1 MFCVPYRN
9 PNGQSV
15 LMQLH
20 IILSGDKVLLFSHLV
35 SDELLVAE
43 QLIENAAIEI
53 DDEEANGDLE
63 KLEHPETF
71 KQLKSLL
78 DCYISDSECQD
89 LQSKLREKHWL
100 SLRVR
105 FEYAWKRIIEQNGKE
120 IPKQKR
126 LPPKMYDIAATL
138 IDAIIVLSIYFEE
151 YEYGWYWS
159 EKTGI
164 IPELKILAALM
175 KCCRFAAQSGEKELW
190 TGRAWVLYKQVLEM
204 RCHVLLGNEEY
215 ITFMEQV

>member
-1 MFCVPYRN
+1 
-9 PNGQSV
+9 
-15 LMQLH
+15 L
-20 IILSGDKVLLFSHLV
+20 D
-35 SDELLVAE
+35 AE

-53 DDEEANGDLE
+53 DEEEANGDLE

-78 DCYISDSECQD
+78 DCYISDNECQV

-105 FEYAWKRIIEQNGKE
+105 FEYVWKRIIDPNENTKQN
-120 IPKQKR
+120 R
-126 LPPKMYDIAATL
+126 LPPKLYQMAATL
-138 IDAIIVLSIYFEE
+138 IDAIIELSIYFEE
-151 YEYGWYWS
+151 YDYGWHWL

-164 IPELKILAALM
+164 ISELKLLAALM
-175 KCCRFAAQSGEKELW
+175 KCCRLAAQKNEKELW

-204 RCHVLLGNEEY
+204 RCHVLRGNEDY